1 MNNFQKF
8 FGHLRTV
15 NKHRRYVRKYC
26 FMARLYWRGLTHDL
40 SKYSPVEFWES
51 VKYYQG
57 NRSPIDACKEKNG
70 FSKAWQHHRGRNKHH
85 REAWTDYYD
94 MGTACVPMPYTYA
107 AEMLC
112 DYLGAGK
119 AYQGAAFTYD
129 SELRWWENQLEKNI
143 CIHPMTAK
151 FITLVLTDLTE
162 IGGYNK
168 NDKRILKNLQLY
180 YEKAYEWYWYLM
192 RGKGN
197 AVYFGRSL
205 DFKNQIKEKY
215 YRELQEL

>member
-1 MNNFQKF
+1 MNKF
-8 FGHLRTV
+8 FSHLKTV
-15 NKHRRYVRKYC
+15 RKHRKFVRKYC
-26 FMARLYWRGLTHDL
+26 FKAGLYWQGLTHDL
-40 SKYSPVEFWES
+40 SKYSPTEFFES

-57 NRSPIDACKEKNG
+57 NRSPIDACKEDNG
-70 FSKAWQHHRGRNKHH
+70 FSMAWQHHRGRNKHH

-94 MGTACVPMPYTYA
+94 KGTACVPMSYKYA

-112 DYLGAGK
+112 DYLGAGQ
-119 AYQGAAFTYD
+119 AYQGEAFSYD
-129 SELRWWENQLEKNI
+129 SEFHWWESQLEKNI

-151 FITLVLTDLTE
+151 FITLVLTDLAE
-162 IGGYNK
+162 IGYYNK

-180 YEKAYEWYWYLM
+180 YEKAYEWYWYHM

-205 DFKNQIKEKY
+205 DFKDQLKEKY
-215 YRELQEL
+215 YSALRELREV

>member
-1 MNNFQKF
+1 MKKF

-26 FMARLYWRGLTHDL
+26 FMAHLYWQGLTHDL
-40 SKYSPVEFWES
+40 SKYSPTEFFES

-57 NRSPIDACKEKNG
+57 NRSPIDACKEENG
-70 FSKAWQHHRGRNKHH
+70 FSKAWQSHRGKNSHH
-85 REAWTDYYD
+85 RERWTDYYD
-94 MGTACVPMPYTYA
+94 KGTACVPMPYKYA

-119 AYQGAAFTYD
+119 AYHGAAFSYND
-129 SELRWWENQLEKNI
+129 EFRWWEEQLNKNI

-151 FITLVLTDLTE
+151 FITLALTDLAD
-162 IGGYNK
+162 IGWGHK
-168 NDKRILKNLQLY
+168 NDKKILKNLPLY
-180 YEKAYEWYWYLM
+180 YEKAYEWYWHQM
-192 RGKGN
+192 RGKGP

-205 DFKNQIKEKY
+205 IFKEQLKEKY
-215 YRELQEL
+215 YSELR

>member
-1 MNNFQKF
+1 MKKF

-26 FMARLYWRGLTHDL
+26 FMAHLYWRGFTHDL
-40 SKYSPVEFWES
+40 SKYSPSEFFES

-57 NRSPIDACKEKNG
+57 NRSPIDTCKEKNG
-70 FSKAWQHHRGRNKHH
+70 FSSAWQHHRGKNKHH
-85 REAWTDYYD
+85 REAWTDRYD
-94 MGTACVPMPYTYA
+94 KGTACVPMPYKYA

-119 AYQGAAFTYD
+119 AYHGVAFSYSD
-129 SELRWWENQLEKNI
+129 ELRWWEEQLNKNI

-151 FITLVLTDLTE
+151 FITLVLTELAD
-162 IGGYNK
+162 IGWEHK
-168 NDKRILKNLQLY
+168 NDKKILKNLPLY
-180 YEKAYEWYWYLM
+180 YEKAYEWYWHHM
-192 RGKGN
+192 RGKGP

-205 DFKNQIKEKY
+205 KFKEQLKEKY
-215 YRELQEL
+215 YAEVQ

>member
-1 MNNFQKF
+1 MNKF
-8 FGHLRTV
+8 FSHLRTV
-15 NKHRRYVRKYC
+15 HKHRKFVRKYC
-26 FMARLYWRGLTHDL
+26 FKAGLYWQGLTHDL

-57 NRSPIDACKEKNG
+57 NRSPIDACKEDNG

-94 MGTACVPMPYTYA
+94 KGTACVPMPYTCA

-119 AYQGAAFTYD
+119 AYHGIAFSYGD
-129 SELRWWENQLEKNI
+129 ELRWWESQLEKNI

-151 FITLVLTDLTE
+151 FITLVLTDLAD
-162 IGGYNK
+162 IGWSHK
-168 NDKRILKNLQLY
+168 NDKKILKNLPLY
-180 YEKAYEWYWYLM
+180 YEKAYEWYWYHM
-192 RGKGN
+192 RGKGP

-205 DFKNQIKEKY
+205 SFKDQLKEKY
-215 YRELQEL
+215 YSALREV